1 MIGGERSRA
10 YKILVG
16 YKCDK
21 SDRIIS
27 KEEGQKLADE
37 FNMSFFETSA
47 KNNQNVNEVFN
58 FLAQQIYKEIVMWS
72 VNNNKKIEITKQS
85 HKKEGEKRCLK

>member
-1 MIGGERSRA
+1 MEN
-10 YKILVG
+10 
-16 YKCDK
+16 KCDK

-58 FLAQQIYKEIVMWS
+58 FLAQQIYKEIVMRS

>member
-1 MIGGERSRA
+1 MEN
-10 YKILVG
+10 
-16 YKCDK
+16 KCDK

-58 FLAQQIYKEIVMWS
+58 FLAQQIFEENVMSS
-72 VNNNKKIEITKQS
+72 VNKNKKIEITKQS
-85 HKKEGEKRCLK
+85 HKKEGEKGCLK

>member
-1 MIGGERSRA
+1 
-10 YKILVG
+10 
-16 YKCDK
+16 
-21 SDRIIS
+21 
-27 KEEGQKLADE
+27 
-37 FNMSFFETSA
+37 MSFFETSA

-58 FLAQQIYKEIVMWS
+58 FLAQQIYKEIVMRS